1 MESRYPGHPTYPLAL
16 LKSLRSSSKSL
27 DGCFGSWNLRTG
39 FGAGDFSDHFLDSP
53 TESLRLEQNSLLE
66 FDEVRGAAAATIALA
81 TTVSVVAVPGVLAVP
96 RVSSG
101 SVFLPPVMVAA
112 SFAAL
117 VMAVS
122 GVLAV
127 PGVGPVVVG
136 VSGVIP
142 ASDWFGLSSQVP
154 GVGVGE
160 VALPGVLVVVHPRG
174 NLRHRDR
181 DDPRLKDWMRV
192 NAANVLI
199 MLFAGLSEI
208 FSVSLSSLVPRVEVP
223 GSVNAF
229 WIPFLIPD
237 SSLLKSL

>member
-1 MESRYPGHPTYPLAL
+1 
-16 LKSLRSSSKSL
+16 
-27 DGCFGSWNLRTG
+27 
-39 FGAGDFSDHFLDSP
+39 
-53 TESLRLEQNSLLE
+53 
-66 FDEVRGAAAATIALA
+66 
-81 TTVSVVAVPGVLAVP
+81 
-96 RVSSG
+96 
-101 SVFLPPVMVAA
+101 MVAA

-136 VSGVIP
+136 ISGMIP
-142 ASDWFGLSSQVP
+142 ASDWFGLASQVP
-154 GVGVGE
+154 GVGAGE
-160 VALPGVLVVVHPRG
+160 VSFPGVLVVVHPGRD
-174 NLRHRDR
+174 LLHRDR
-181 DDPRLKDWMRV
+181 DDPGLEDWMRV
-192 NAANVLI
+192 DATNVLI

-223 GSVNAF
+223 GSVDAF